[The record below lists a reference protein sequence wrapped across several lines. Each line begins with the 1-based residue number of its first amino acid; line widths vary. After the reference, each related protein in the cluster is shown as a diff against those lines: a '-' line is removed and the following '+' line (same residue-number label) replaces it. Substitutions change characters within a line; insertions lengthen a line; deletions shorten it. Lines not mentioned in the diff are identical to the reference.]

1 MAALQRIETPRLI
14 LRRWLR
20 SDREPF
26 AAMNADP
33 EVMRYFPAALD
44 RSTSDGLADRLDA
57 GFDLHGHG
65 RWALE
70 RRDTGEFIGFTGLG
84 PMPPDVPG
92 SGGMEIGWRVARAHW
107 RQGFAIEA
115 ATAALDAAF
124 APDAAS
130 ASDPDAAPAA
140 LLEVNSITAVIN
152 EPSRAVMRRLGMRHV
167 DDFAHPVVPEG
178 SPIRAHVRYVLTRDE
193 WMRSRVKT
201 PRSDVP
207 PRVRARG

>member
-1 MAALQRIETPRLI
+1 MS
-14 LRRWLR
+14 

-33 EVMRYFPAALD
+33 EVMRYFPSALD
-44 RSTSDGLADRLDA
+44 RATSDGLADRLDA

-70 RRDTGEFIGFTGLG
+70 RRDTREFIGFTGLG
-84 PMPPDVPG
+84 PMPEDVPG

-124 APDAAS
+124 APG
-130 ASDPDAAPAA
+130 PDVAPAV
-140 LLEVNSITAVIN
+140 LREVNSITAVIN

-178 SPIRAHVRYVLTRDE
+178 SPIKAHVRYVLTRDE
-193 WMRSRVKT
+193 WVRSRVRT

-207 PRVRARG
+207 PRARARG